1 MTIEITNTETFEQST
16 RTVVISLQ
24 GAEDIQRRYARSHVL
39 RPAKLVINYLK
50 DGDAPWTFE
59 KAVLSGPRVLK
70 DGRLVEP
77 IYEAIRPYAL
87 NDAPEWAR
95 KLIAGHLDAL
105 NLVSQ

>member
-24 GAEDIQRRYARSHVL
+24 GAPDIQRRYARSHVL
-39 RPAKLVINYLK
+39 RPAKLVINYAK
-50 DGDAPWTFE
+50 DGDAPWTFG

-77 IYEAIRPYAL
+77 IYEAIFSYAL
-87 NDAPEWAR
+87 EDAPEWAR
-95 KLIAGHLDAL
+95 SLIDGHLDAL